1 MKEKVSKVNGKKRTE
16 FSSVRVSVTAKERAD
31 SLLLTINKKKFGRKV
46 KFDDLFELAIGLV
59 SEEHC
64 KLLGERSLSNE
75 DRKEQLRQRYIEQ
88 CGPISKDAWTGFTM
102 TKEFHEFLKEQDS
115 GKGAASRVSESAALA
130 G

>member
-1 MKEKVSKVNGKKRTE
+1 MKEKVSKVTGKKRTE

-59 SEEHC
+59 AEEHC
-64 KLLGERSLSNE
+64 KMLGERSLTNE

-102 TKEFHEFLKEQDS
+102 TKEFHEFLKEHEA
-115 GKGAASRVSESAALA
+115 GKSATSRVAEVAILA